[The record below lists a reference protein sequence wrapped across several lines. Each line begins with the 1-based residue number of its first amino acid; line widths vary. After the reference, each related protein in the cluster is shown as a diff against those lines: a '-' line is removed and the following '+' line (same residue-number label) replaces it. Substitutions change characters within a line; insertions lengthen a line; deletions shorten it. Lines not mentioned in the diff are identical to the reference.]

1 MDLDR
6 FRHGMTTKWVAFCL
20 TDAGLAQG
28 LLLASSQY
36 FANLHYSTGDHE
48 EGNKYQQRALY
59 YRGQLL
65 RAMSDS
71 IPQDARDVTDKI
83 IAKGMFLAFNEVGL
97 APQIL
102 HKVIRGITANASHT
116 VSVGQRYRSDTTHEG
131 L

>member
-6 FRHGMTTKWVAFCL
+6 FRHGMTTKWIAFCL

-36 FANLHYSTGDHE
+36 FANLYYSSGDHE

-71 IPQDARDVTDKI
+71 IPQDARDVTDSI
-83 IAKGMFLAFNEVGL
+83 IAKGMFLAFNEVCL
-97 APQIL
+97 ASQL
-102 HKVIRGITANASHT
+102 FHKSYTG
-116 VSVGQRYRSDTTHEG
+116 
-131 L
+131 